1 MRPVARAFVGVL
13 VGVMAGACGA
23 ARPANTAS
31 TPLRRPE
38 AGAKCGGCHATQS
51 AEWDESMHHA
61 SFSSPDF
68 QASYREEPLPFCV
81 GCHAPRKADLGMAE
95 GAARGIDCASCHPH
109 ADEHD
114 RAARV
119 SHAAARDTAPH
130 EVRDCATCHEL
141 TSPGSGTF
149 LQSTASEHRASRAH
163 EIPCA
168 SCHMPEHE
176 RGKHD
181 HRFRVSR
188 DARFLS
194 HAIALRDVRR
204 EPEGVVLTLASVGV
218 GHCYPTGDIF
228 RELFVRAWIETE
240 DGHVVGDVEVAL
252 HRDWDAHRRAFGK
265 EDAPIEVG
273 DTRLCNEDRL
283 VRIPGPMAQR
293 VPLVV
298 RVAVD
303 YRRGFEARG
312 GNLAV
317 FASLRIADWQ
327 RSLPAENP

>member
-1 MRPVARAFVGVL
+1 MRPVARGFVGLFVAVL
-13 VGVMAGACGA
+13 AGACA
-23 ARPANTAS
+23 TARPDRSAATS
-31 TPLRRPE
+31 TQPSE
-38 AGAKCGGCHATQS
+38 VGAKCGGCHTTQS
-51 AEWDESMHHA
+51 TEWDESMHRA

-95 GAARGIDCASCHPH
+95 GAARGIDCASCHPR

-119 SHAAARDTAPH
+119 SHTAARDTAPH
-130 EVRDCATCHEL
+130 EVRDCAACHEL

-149 LQSTASEHRASRAH
+149 LQSTASEHRASHARDL
-163 EIPCA
+163 PCV
-168 SCHMPEHE
+168 SCHMQQE
-176 RGKHD
+176 RGNHD

-188 DARFLS
+188 DAGFLS
-194 HAIALRDVRR
+194 RAIALRDVRR
-204 EPEGVVLTLASVGV
+204 EPEGVVLSLASVGV

-240 DGHVVGDVEVAL
+240 DGHVLGDVEVAL
-252 HRDWDAHRRAFGK
+252 HRDWDAHRRAFGM
-265 EDAPIEVG
+265 EHAPREVG
-273 DTRLCNEDRL
+273 DTRLCNEDRI
-283 VRIPGPMAQR
+283 VRIPGSMPPLR

-317 FASLRIADWQ
+317 FESLRIADWQ
-327 RSLPAENP
+327 RSLPANP